1 MMKGYAA
8 ATSSSRR
15 KGQTATAIAAEE
27 TQDDLILVDGA
38 SPPTQRSP
46 CETDSP
52 GAIETDGDVWNQQT
66 QQQQRELTSPQ
77 RPREGSTAQLLP
89 SLAVDC
95 SDQLPPKAITQQGE
109 EGVSLLMRLRGGGG
123 SSEEKP
129 SDSKDEATRKRP
141 RTADAS
147 IEAASRATG
156 TAAAND
162 PTGTSSTTSLE
173 PGASASSPPV
183 PPPAKRGRKKRPK
196 EMPRRPLSAYNLF
209 FKHERDRLTQQ
220 QSTVEIIQL
229 ATEIKEPPEGAPPWT
244 LFQALSILI
253 PKRWH
258 ALQNSDRIQYEE
270 MAKESMAEY
279 QKKLHLYQI
288 QKARLSL
295 EEHEAAARQQEQL
308 QQQAQDHHHED
319 EDQEEEDEDSK
330 MPAAAMPPQPPA
342 VGDFSNLI
350 FPGLL
355 YPQAI
360 SAAAGDAGTTG
371 ASSNNGTTTTGE
383 RVSGS
388 ETSET
393 RSQQAPMIDPMV
405 ALQSQLMAQLNPQH
419 ANTTAAT
426 PQIHESPLEALIRIS
441 DSQQQPVGPQPAAA
455 PSSSSSETN
464 NSSLAASGL
473 EPEGIIAISNLVQAL
488 QNVQGTTP
496 TSFTQQQPSQGHEL
510 PANPAQAIL
519 SELTRVLAPPPPPPQ
534 PDPALVNALQ
544 TMLQSVLRGM
554 QQQQEGGNE
563 DGAGAQTTNQNQN
576 QNMQALFMAFLQALV
591 SVSQQ
596 SSDSNCNIS

>member
-1 MMKGYAA
+1 MKSIQG
-8 ATSSSRR
+8 R
-15 KGQTATAIAAEE
+15 TATAIAAEK
-27 TQDDLILVDGA
+27 TKDALILVKA
-38 SPPTQRSP
+38 TSPPTQRSP

-52 GAIETDGDVWNQQT
+52 GAIETDSEWTQKT
-66 QQQQRELTSPQ
+66 QQPQREQSNPQ
-77 RPREGSTAQLLP
+77 HPREGSTALLLS
-89 SLAVDC
+89 SLAFDC
-95 SDQLPPKAITQQGE
+95 IPNCKPKTLQTGE
-109 EGVSLLMRLRGGGG
+109 DFVSLLMRLRGGGG

-129 SDSKDEATRKRP
+129 SESNDDATRKRP
-141 RTADAS
+141 RTADTS
-147 IEAASRATG
+147 EAASQGSGT
-156 TAAAND
+156 TAANN
-162 PTGTSSTTSLE
+162 PTSTSLG
-173 PGASASSPPV
+173 PGADSSAA

-258 ALQNSDRIQYEE
+258 ALQNSDKIQYEE

-295 EEHEAAARQQEQL
+295 EEHEAAARQQEEQL
-308 QQQAQDHHHED
+308 QQQAHDHHHED

-342 VGDFSNLI
+342 VGDFSNLL

-360 SAAAGDAGTTG
+360 SSAAAGDAGTTG
-371 ASSNNGTTTTGE
+371 ASSNIGTTTTGE

-388 ETSET
+388 DTSET
-393 RSQQAPMIDPMV
+393 RSQQATMIDPMV

-426 PQIHESPLEALIRIS
+426 LQIHESPLEPLIRIS
-441 DSQQQPVGPQPAAA
+441 ASQQQPVGPQPAAA

-473 EPEGIIAISNLVQAL
+473 EPEGIVAISNLVQAL
-488 QNVQGTTP
+488 RTLQGTP
-496 TSFTQQQPSQGHEL
+496 YLSSQHLPSQGHEL
-510 PANPAQAIL
+510 PADPAQAIL
-519 SELTRVLAPPPPPPQ
+519 FELTRALAPPPPPPQ

-544 TMLQSVLRGM
+544 TMLQSVLQGM
-554 QQQQEGGNE
+554 QQQQQQQEGGNE
-563 DGAGAQTTNQNQN
+563 DGAGAQTTNQN